1 MMEREFQKQ
10 IEKDEEMKRQKEQR
24 EEKPK
29 KSVNEMTP
37 EEREAYMEEQMDKI
51 MAKKLGL
58 KQISP

>member
-1 MMEREFQKQ
+1 MEREFQKQ

>member
-10 IEKDEEMKRQKEQR
+10 IEKDEEMKRQKEERQ
-24 EEKPK
+24 EKPK